1 MLKLNLT
8 ILVSVCILLLYLA
21 SYSQVLS
28 NTIAQQPNEE
38 SSDLAEVE
46 SKSVE
51 NARGKYTLPKLFDFE
66 RFKRVF
72 KRVYGSILEEL
83 ARKRLYLARAFKA
96 FLSAVGYKHGAR
108 SSYLAINSMS
118 DWTPAE
124 IKRMYVNG
132 NMILKKLS
140 EKFGILTDEDS
151 KSANKIPRDDKDEV
165 LPAIDENEIEENF
178 EKCAENPDEPGN
190 KEILEELESVSS
202 RRKKRSANPKRNLD
216 IDDLFREPE
225 STEGQMSDRIP
236 SNNPEYVPPELRSQG
251 EGDDSGV
258 LSYMPKSLA
267 KMIISTPGISFAANV
282 FRSIS
287 SNFLGAPNAP
297 SKNPPNQLIKNK
309 EQQADWQEVLSNQPT
324 PMQIRQQEALKK
336 YEQDYNRQKNV
347 NNGKCIRQQP
357 SVRQQQPSINHQPS
371 VRNQQQQQ
379 SFRHQQQS
387 FNHQPSI
394 RQQQP
399 LPINQQNSFLQQQQ
413 QQSFRQ
419 SPGIAVDLTPSPNS
433 SFQKFDPLSLPIEK
447 LPDEVF
453 TDHRESNCLLE
464 VRRQH
469 GCGACYAFATIALF
483 EWTYCKHTGNKVAFS
498 EQYVVDCGKTVG
510 MEGCE
515 GGVFTSVSE
524 FVDTFGL
531 ELRSNYPYRH
541 KEDECPYEEEQIKNH
556 PQSMGYLRVEEQNFK
571 HVKLSEVEQTLKE
584 RPMVVNVAISDQFNE
599 YGGGVA
605 EENNCNEENMHSML
619 LIGSGREDG
628 KEYWLIRNSHG
639 IDWGEQGYYKVSKRS
654 NCIKPRFGFMLVA
667 NFDGD
672 ITKNMNEKY
681 DVQKIKRRYW
691 DYMKSDIEASEKR
704 ARLF

>member
-8 ILVSVCILLLYLA
+8 VLVSVFLLLYLA
-21 SYSQVLS
+21 PYSQVLS
-28 NTIAQQPNEE
+28 HTIVQQPEEE
-38 SSDLAEVE
+38 SSDLVE
-46 SKSVE
+46 GGSKAVE
-51 NARGKYTLPKLFDFE
+51 NVRSKYTLPKLFDFE

-72 KRVYGSILEEL
+72 KRAYGSILEEL

-96 FLSAVGYKHGAR
+96 FLSAVGYKHGNR

-132 NMILKKLS
+132 DMILKKLS
-140 EKFGILTDEDS
+140 EKFGIRTDEDHS
-151 KSANKIPRDDKDEV
+151 KAPANKISGDEV
-165 LPAIDENEIEENF
+165 IPAIDENEIEENF

-190 KEILEELESVSS
+190 KEILEELESVNS
-202 RRKKRSANPKRNLD
+202 RRKKRSAAKPKRNLD
-216 IDDLFREPE
+216 LDDLFREPE
-225 STEGQMSDRIP
+225 STESQMSDRVP
-236 SNNPEYVPPELRSQG
+236 SNNPEYVPPELRSYGG
-251 EGDDSGV
+251 EDNSGI
-258 LSYMPKSLA
+258 LSYMPRSLA
-267 KMIISTPGISFAANV
+267 KMIIATPGVSFAANV
-282 FRSIS
+282 FRTVS

-297 SKNPPNQLIKNK
+297 TKNPPNQLVKNK
-309 EQQADWQEVLSNQPT
+309 EQQADWQEMLTNQPT

-336 YEQDYNRQKNV
+336 YEQDYNRQQHV
-347 NNGKCIRQQP
+347 NNGKCARKHSSVRNHQQP
-357 SVRQQQPSINHQPS
+357 TFNHQPS
-371 VRNQQQQQ
+371 VRQQQQ
-379 SFRHQQQS
+379 SFRHQQQQS
-387 FNHQPSI
+387 FNRQPSI

-399 LPINQQNSFLQQQQ
+399 SPLMNQQNPFLQ

-419 SPGIAVDLTPSPNS
+419 TPGLAVDLTPSPNS

-447 LPDEVF
+447 LPDKVF

-483 EWTYCKHTGNKVAFS
+483 EWTYCKQTGNRVALS

-510 MEGCE
+510 LEGCE
-515 GGVFTSVSE
+515 GGVFTTVSE

-556 PQSMGYLRVEEQNFK
+556 TQSMGYLRVGEQNFK
-571 HVKLSEVEQTLKE
+571 HVKLSEVEETLKE
-584 RPMVVNVAISDQFNE
+584 RPMVVNVAYADSFNE

-605 EENNCNEENMHSML
+605 EEIDCDDSNMHSML

-639 IDWGEQGYYKVSKRS
+639 IDWGEQGYYKVSKKF

-667 NFDGD
+667 NFDSD
-672 ITKNMNEKY
+672 ITKNMNDKY
-681 DVQKIKRRYW
+681 DMQRIKRRYW

-704 ARLF
+704 ARLS